1 MIHISSLENTAAFF
15 PSYDTDKSD
24 VASGSHSPMFLI
36 QKHLLN
42 MHYVSGSVLFTWNGM
57 RNKYPSSVKI

>member
-1 MIHISSLENTAAFF
+1 MIHISSLENSAAFF

-36 QKHLLN
+36 QKTFIEHALCVRLCAIR
-42 MHYVSGSVLFTWNGM
+42 LE
-57 RNKYPSSVKI
+57 